1 MIGVAERT
9 VARVL
14 TRLRGLAGEGRFAD
28 RIGGLQR
35 TLTQALHSA
44 R

>member
-1 MIGVAERT
+1 
-9 VARVL
+9 VL
-14 TRLRGLAGEGRFAD
+14 GRLRGFAGEGRFAD
-28 RIGGLQR
+28 RLGGLQR